1 MNYQTKSAVT
11 SIKRF
16 PYQSLA
22 AIFLLTITF
31 LVVTILSVVSYS
43 SGKIIKYFET
53 RPQIIAFLKDN
64 TTTETVSAL
73 QHKLQNDLRIKEVKY
88 VSKEEALSIYKDAT
102 IDNPLLGELVNPS
115 IFPASLEFSLNDLSF
130 AQAIIDE
137 VKSEAIVDSVGF
149 TASLGGEKSLGDV
162 VERLRKITLYLRLGG
177 GFFAL
182 LLVGTS
188 FLVLVITLGMRIASR
203 KEEVK
208 ILDLI
213 GAKKS
218 FIKKPIIIESVIY
231 VVSGV
236 ILGWL
241 MTLIMILYIAPSAIN
256 YFGEIPVLPKN
267 PLMFFSI
274 FGIILLSELVVGIL
288 LATIGSNLALSR
300 ASHKK

>member
-31 LVVTILSVVSYS
+31 LVVTVLSVVSYS
-43 SGKIIKYFET
+43 SGQVIKYFET

>member
-1 MNYQTKSAVT
+1 MKYQTKSAIT

-22 AIFLLTITF
+22 AIFLLTVTF
-31 LVVTILSVVSYS
+31 LVVTILAVVSYS
-43 SGKIIKYFET
+43 SGKVIAYFET
-53 RPQIIAFLKDN
+53 RPQVIAFLKDG
-64 TTTETVSAL
+64 TTTETISAL

-115 IFPASLEFSLNDLSF
+115 IFPASLEFSLNDLSK
-130 AQAIIDE
+130 AQGIIEE

-162 VERLRKITLYLRLGG
+162 VERLRKITLYLKLGG

-182 LLVGTS
+182 LLTGTS

-203 KEEVK
+203 RGEVE
-208 ILDLI
+208 ILNLI

-218 FIKKPIIIESVIY
+218 FIKKPIIIESIIY

-236 ILGWL
+236 TLGWL
-241 MTLIMILYIAPSAIN
+241 MILIAVLYIAPSAIN
-256 YFGEIPVLPKN
+256 YFGEITVLPRS

-274 FGIILLSELVVGIL
+274 FGIILLSEAVMGIL

-300 ASHKK
+300 ASRKK

>member
-22 AIFLLTITF
+22 AIFLLTVTF
-31 LVVTILSVVSYS
+31 LVVTVLSVVSYS
-43 SGKIIKYFET
+43 SGKVIKYFET
-53 RPQIIAFLKDN
+53 RPQIIAFLKDG
-64 TTTETVSAL
+64 TTTETISAL

-88 VSKEEALSIYKDAT
+88 VSKEEALLIYKDAT
-102 IDNPLLGELVNPS
+102 TDNPLLGELVNPS
-115 IFPASLEFSLNDLSF
+115 IFPASLEFSLNDLSY
-130 AQAIIDE
+130 AQGIIDE
-137 VKSEAIVDSVGF
+137 VKGEAIVDSVGF

-162 VERLRKITLYLRLGG
+162 VERLRKITLYLKLGG

-203 KEEVK
+203 RQEIE
-208 ILDLI
+208 ILNLI

-218 FIKKPIIIESVIY
+218 FVKKPIVIESVIY
-231 VVSGV
+231 VVTGV

-241 MTLIMILYIAPSAIN
+241 MTLIAILYIAPSAIN
-256 YFGEIPVLPKN
+256 YFGEIPVLPRN

-274 FGIILLSELVVGIL
+274 FGIILLGEIIAGIL

-300 ASHKK
+300 ASRKK

>member
-1 MNYQTKSAVT
+1 MKYQTKSAIT

-22 AIFLLTITF
+22 AIFLLTVTF
-31 LVVTILSVVSYS
+31 LVVTILAVVSYS
-43 SGKIIKYFET
+43 SGKVIAYFET
-53 RPQIIAFLKDN
+53 RPQVIAFLKDG
-64 TTTETVSAL
+64 TTTETISAL

-115 IFPASLEFSLNDLSF
+115 IFPASLEFSLNDLSK
-130 AQAIIDE
+130 AQGIIEE

-162 VERLRKITLYLRLGG
+162 VERLRKITLYLKLGG

-182 LLVGTS
+182 LLTGTS

-203 KEEVK
+203 RGEVE
-208 ILDLI
+208 ILNLI

-218 FIKKPIIIESVIY
+218 FIKKPIIIESIIY

-236 ILGWL
+236 TLGWL
-241 MTLIMILYIAPSAIN
+241 MILIAVLYIAPSAIN
-256 YFGEIPVLPKN
+256 YFGEIPVLPRS

-274 FGIILLSELVVGIL
+274 FGIILLSEAVMGIL

-300 ASHKK
+300 ASRKK

>member
-1 MNYQTKSAVT
+1 MNYQTKSAIT

-16 PYQSLA
+16 PSQSMA
-22 AIFLLTITF
+22 AIFLLTVTF
-31 LVVTILSVVSYS
+31 LVVTILAVVSYS
-43 SGKIIKYFET
+43 SGKVIAYFET
-53 RPQIIAFLKDN
+53 RPQVIAFLKDG
-64 TTTETVSAL
+64 TTTETISAL

-115 IFPASLEFSLNDLSF
+115 IFPASLEFSLNDLSK
-130 AQAIIDE
+130 AQGIIEE

-162 VERLRKITLYLRLGG
+162 VERLRKITLYLKLGG

-182 LLVGTS
+182 LLTGTS

-203 KEEVK
+203 RGEVE
-208 ILDLI
+208 ILNLI

-218 FIKKPIIIESVIY
+218 FIKKPIIIESIIY

-236 ILGWL
+236 TLGWL
-241 MTLIMILYIAPSAIN
+241 MILIAVLYIAPSAIN
-256 YFGEIPVLPKN
+256 YFGEIPVLPRS

-274 FGIILLSELVVGIL
+274 FGIILLSEAVMGIL

-300 ASHKK
+300 ASRKK

>member
-1 MNYQTKSAVT
+1 MERKGS
-11 SIKRF
+11 
-16 PYQSLA
+16 
-22 AIFLLTITF
+22 
-31 LVVTILSVVSYS
+31 
-43 SGKIIKYFET
+43 KIIKYFET

>member
-1 MNYQTKSAVT
+1 MNYQIKSAVT

-31 LVVTILSVVSYS
+31 LVVTVLSVVSYS
-43 SGKIIKYFET
+43 SGKVIKYFET
-53 RPQIIAFLKDN
+53 RPQIIAFLKDG
-64 TTTETVSAL
+64 TTTETISAL

-88 VSKEEALSIYKDAT
+88 VSKEEALLIYKDAT
-102 IDNPLLGELVNPS
+102 TDNPLLGELVNPS
-115 IFPASLEFSLNDLSF
+115 IFPASLEFSLNDLSY
-130 AQAIIDE
+130 AQGVIDE
-137 VKSEAIVDSVGF
+137 VKGEAIVDSVGF

-162 VERLRKITLYLRLGG
+162 VERLRKITLYLKLGG

-203 KEEVK
+203 RQEIE
-208 ILDLI
+208 ILNLI

-218 FIKKPIIIESVIY
+218 FVKKPIVIESVIY
-231 VVSGV
+231 VVTGV
-236 ILGWL
+236 VLGWL
-241 MTLIMILYIAPSAIN
+241 MTLIAILYIAPSAIN
-256 YFGEIPVLPKN
+256 YFGEIPVLPRN

-274 FGIILLSELVVGIL
+274 FGIILLGEIMAGIL

-300 ASHKK
+300 ASRKK

>member
-31 LVVTILSVVSYS
+31 LVVTVLSVVSYS

>member
-22 AIFLLTITF
+22 AIFLLTVTF
-31 LVVTILSVVSYS
+31 LVVTVLSVVSYS
-43 SGKIIKYFET
+43 SGKVIKYFET
-53 RPQIIAFLKDN
+53 RPQIIAFLKDG
-64 TTTETVSAL
+64 TTTETISAL

-88 VSKEEALSIYKDAT
+88 VSKEEALLIYKDAT
-102 IDNPLLGELVNPS
+102 TDNPLLGELVNPS
-115 IFPASLEFSLNDLSF
+115 IFPASLEFSLNDLSY
-130 AQAIIDE
+130 AQGIIDE
-137 VKSEAIVDSVGF
+137 VKGEAIVDSVGF

-162 VERLRKITLYLRLGG
+162 VERLRKITLYLKLGG

-182 LLVGTS
+182 LLIGTS

-203 KEEVK
+203 RQEIE
-208 ILDLI
+208 ILNLI

-218 FIKKPIIIESVIY
+218 FVKKPIVIESVIY
-231 VVSGV
+231 VVTGV
-236 ILGWL
+236 VLGWL
-241 MTLIMILYIAPSAIN
+241 MTLIAILYMAPSAIN
-256 YFGEIPVLPKN
+256 YFGEIPVLPRN

-274 FGIILLSELVVGIL
+274 FGIILLGEIIAGIL

-300 ASHKK
+300 ASRKK